1 MAVIQG
7 PQSGGGWNPLG
18 ILATLATVI
27 PGAQV
32 AAPWLQLVNAGVNA
46 AKGNWAGAALSGV
59 GALTGGANGKS
70 IFGSSATKAM
80 PPIEPTMGM
89 DDVRKSLS
97 DLNPMAQPIDIPAPD
112 ITPNL
117 DTDFSAKGIV
127 GNMPSN
133 QKAMYG
139 VKDQDYYDNKWNSL
153 TDMYGVKGNTG
164 FNPEAGKKHYRNFG
178 AGGMFDTEENSGIFD
193 ALMRLYG
200 KQY

>member
-1 MAVIQG
+1 MAVIQA

-18 ILATLATVI
+18 ILSTLAMLI
-27 PGAQV
+27 PGAQAFAPFLQ
-32 AAPWLQLVNAGVNA
+32 AANA
-46 AKGNWAGAALSGV
+46 ASSAFKGDYAGALMN
-59 GALTGGANGKS
+59 GAGATGGFGAAGGKPNIS
-70 IFGSSATKAM
+70 FG
-80 PPIEPTMGM
+80 EPDFGQMTRQG
-89 DDVRKSLS
+89 LS
-97 DLNPMAQPIDIPAPD
+97 DLNVQSQAPAPD

-164 FNPEAGKKHYRNFG
+164 FSPEAGKKHYRNFG

-193 ALMRLYG
+193 SLMRLYG